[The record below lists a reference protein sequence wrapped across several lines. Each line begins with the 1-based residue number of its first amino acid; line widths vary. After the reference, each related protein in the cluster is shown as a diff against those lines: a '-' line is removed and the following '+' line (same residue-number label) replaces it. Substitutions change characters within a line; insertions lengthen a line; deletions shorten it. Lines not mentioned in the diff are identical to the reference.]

1 MDFER
6 ERSDEARGWKDDAC
20 LASMWRGIALS
31 ISRKR
36 WDDASSLEDNAHLA
50 STWRLEVYKLLFSE
64 HGEKACMDV
73 LLGFSTWTLF
83 TN

>member
-1 MDFER
+1 MDLER
-6 ERSDEARGWKDDAC
+6 KRSDETGGWKDDAC
-20 LASMWRGIALS
+20 LASIWRGIALS

-50 STWRLEVYKLLFSE
+50 STWRLEVCKLLFLE

-73 LLGFSTWTLF
+73 LLGFSTWMLF